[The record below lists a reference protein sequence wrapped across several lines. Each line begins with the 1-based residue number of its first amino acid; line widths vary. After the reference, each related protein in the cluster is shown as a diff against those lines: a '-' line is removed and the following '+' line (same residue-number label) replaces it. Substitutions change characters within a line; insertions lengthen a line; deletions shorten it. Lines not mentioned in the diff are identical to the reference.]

1 MLKRTLVI
9 GTALALLV
17 AMGPLSAFAQG
28 TAKTADKASAAPK
41 AAGTAKTAATSS
53 PVANEIAVCGCGK
66 IFVPDAT
73 TKYLESNGKRYACCT
88 EGCHKMAM
96 ADPAA
101 AAKMSDENL
110 AKAMAQLNPPAA
122 KPSN

>member
-9 GTALALLV
+9 GTALAVLI

-41 AAGTAKTAATSS
+41 ASATAKTHAMGS

-66 IFVPDAT
+66 IFVPDAST
-73 TKYLESNGKRYACCT
+73 QYLEYSGKRYACCT
-88 EGCHKMAM
+88 EGCHKMA
-96 ADPAA
+96 AANPEA

-110 AKAMAQLNPPAA
+110 AKAMATLNPPAA